1 MTGSKPYP
9 PSFEAGSVLAKSR
22 GRERERERERERS
35 EARDAE
41 SGAGMSGRAGALRR
55 AGRAPSPRA
64 AIVQT
69 KDTSGPNYGNTS
81 P

>member
-1 MTGSKPYP
+1 VTGSKPYP

-22 GRERERERERERS
+22 GRERERERS

-41 SGAGMSGRAGALRR
+41 SGAGMSGGAGALRR

-69 KDTSGPNYGNTS
+69 KDTNGPNYGNTS